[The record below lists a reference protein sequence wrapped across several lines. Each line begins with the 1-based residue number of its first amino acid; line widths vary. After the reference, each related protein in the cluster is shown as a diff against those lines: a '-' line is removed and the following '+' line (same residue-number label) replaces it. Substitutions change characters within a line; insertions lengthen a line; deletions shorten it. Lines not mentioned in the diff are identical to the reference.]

1 MAASTDDKDMECI
14 CQIINII
21 STWWDPITRPIIEL
35 EDNFSS
41 LKEAIEELKCV
52 RNDVKTRV
60 VVAERELLKCKDE
73 VQFWLKKVEEAEGE
87 VNAKEE
93 TFKQMMR
100 CLWNCHPN
108 CWSAYRLGKWVEK
121 KLKGVAVLKSKGDS
135 FKEVA
140 NKQLPDAVEEKPL
153 TLAVG
158 RDLVLETVL
167 DWIGQGKVGVIGIYG
182 MGGVGK
188 TTLLNDINNQFL
200 KRNDDFY
207 VVIWVVVSKELNV
220 EKIQMN
226 IGKRL
231 GLSWPE
237 NDSNNQ
243 TRAHDIRKVLSSK
256 KFMLLLDDIWKRLDL
271 DKVGIPHPSSQN
283 MSKVIFTTRFEDVC
297 GHMTAD
303 KKIKVECLPEQ
314 EAMNLF
320 LRNVGEEAMKS
331 HPEIPNLANSVAKEC
346 KGLPLALI
354 TIGRA
359 MACKKTPQ
367 EWKHAISVLST
378 SKPPSEIS
386 GMDDE
391 MLLRLK
397 FSYDNLGGDMI
408 KSCFLYCALF
418 PEDYSIDKEKLID
431 YWIGEGF
438 LDGWDDDLDEAH
450 NKGHDIIGRL
460 KAACLLETG
469 SKEKTMV
476 KLHDVIRD
484 MALWIASECGEKKK
498 RFLVRAG
505 VGLTHAPEFERW
517 KEAERISLMKN
528 DIKEVTETPQC
539 PNLLTLMLQW
549 NINFRKVHTDFFQ
562 FMPLLGV
569 LDLSMSRI
577 VGLPAAIGNLAELRY
592 LNLSYTDITSLPEE
606 IGNLVKLK
614 HLDLGGTF
622 SLHTIPQ
629 GAISRLSELRVIKLE
644 RSYSKWEGGS
654 EGLNVSELEGLERLN
669 LLNLTLSNVHALE
682 RLLCSSKLGNMT
694 RYLFLINLTISNQLS
709 SLFTAMKSLQQL
721 TLLRC
726 NGLVEVTISADA
738 KKDDD
743 YPVSSLECLRL
754 SQLPDVNCIRVG
766 HGCFRNLRTISIKW
780 CNKLKKIYGLL
791 QLESLETIDIKRCK
805 ELEEV
810 KGTVIPD
817 DEVGDIWLM
826 QLKHI
831 SLGYL
836 SELTSIC
843 SYALH
848 FPSLEEINVINCPKL
863 KKLPLSLHSA
873 HNSLRKIS
881 GRKEWWDNLQWE
893 EDGIKSY
900 FLPFFHE
907 SNY

>member
-1 MAASTDDKDMECI
+1 MECI
-14 CQIINII
+14 SQIINII
-21 STWWDPITRPIIEL
+21 SRWWDPIVRPIIEL
-35 EDNFSS
+35 EDSFSS
-41 LKEAIEELKCV
+41 LEEAIEELKCV

-60 VVAERELLKCKDE
+60 DVAERELLKCKDE

-121 KLKGVAVLKSKGDS
+121 KLKDVAVLKSKGDS

-158 RDLVLETVL
+158 RDLVLEKVL
-167 DWIGQGKVGVIGIYG
+167 NWIGQGKVGVIGIYG

-188 TTLLNDINNQFL
+188 TTLLNDINNRFL

-220 EKIQMN
+220 GKIQMD

-231 GLSWPE
+231 GLSWQE
-237 NDSNNQ
+237 NGSNNQ
-243 TRAHDIRKVLSSK
+243 TRTHDIRKILSNK
-256 KFMLLLDDIWKRLDL
+256 KFMLLLDDIWESLDL
-271 DKVGIPHPSSQN
+271 EMVGIPQPSSQS
-283 MSKVIFTTRFEDVC
+283 MSKVVFTTRFEYVC
-297 GHMTAD
+297 GPMAAD
-303 KKIKVECLPEQ
+303 KKIKVECLPEK
-314 EAMNLF
+314 EAMDLF
-320 LRNVGEEAMKS
+320 LRNVGEEAMKY
-331 HPEIPNLANSVAKEC
+331 HLEIPILAKSVAKEC

-386 GMDDE
+386 GMNDE

-397 FSYDNLGGDMI
+397 FSYDNLGGDTI
-408 KSCFLYCALF
+408 KSCFLYCAQF
-418 PEDYSIDKEKLID
+418 PEDYSIRKEKLID

-460 KAACLLETG
+460 KAACLLESG
-469 SKEKTMV
+469 SDEKTEV

-484 MALWIASECGEKKK
+484 LALWIASECGKKK
-498 RFLVRAG
+498 NRFLVRAG
-505 VGLTHAPEFERW
+505 VGLTHAPVVESW
-517 KEAERISLMKN
+517 KEAERISLMN
-528 DIKEVTETPQC
+528 NRIKEVTETPQC
-539 PNLLTLMLQW
+539 PNLLTLMLQGNW
-549 NINFRKVHTDFFQ
+549 NFTKFHTDFFQ
-562 FMPLLGV
+562 FMPLLRV
-569 LDLSMSRI
+569 LDLSMASI
-577 VGLPAAIGNLAELRY
+577 EEVPAAIGNLAELRY
-592 LNLSYTDITSLPEE
+592 LNLSAMRIRSLPEE

-614 HLDLGGTF
+614 HLDLDNTVF
-622 SLHTIPQ
+622 LVRIPQ
-629 GAISRLSELRVIKLE
+629 GAISRLSELRVMKLFY
-644 RSYSKWEGGS
+644 SYSEWEEGS
-654 EGLNVSELEGLERLN
+654 EGLNMSELEGLERLIH
-669 LLNLTLSNVHALE
+669 LGITASSMHALE
-682 RLLCSSKLGNMT
+682 RLLCSSKLRNVA
-694 RYLFLINLTISNQLS
+694 RYLILHICEDLTISNKLS
-709 SLFTAMKSLQQL
+709 SLFTAMKSLQRL
-721 TLLRC
+721 AFNGC
-726 NGLVEVTISADA
+726 DGLVEVTISADA

-743 YPVSSLECLRL
+743 YPVSSLEWLELCD
-754 SQLPDVNCIRVG
+754 LPHLNCIRVG
-766 HGCFRNLRTISIKW
+766 RGCFRNLRIISIRW
-780 CNKLKKIYGLL
+780 CDKLKKIYGLL
-791 QLESLETIDIKRCK
+791 QLESLEIIDIKGCN

-817 DEVGDIWLM
+817 DEVGDIGLM
-826 QLKHI
+826 QLKRI
-831 SLGYL
+831 TLRDL
-836 SELTSIC
+836 PELTSIC

-848 FPSLEEINVINCPKL
+848 FPSLEEIYVINCPKL

-881 GRKEWWDNLQWE
+881 GRKEWWDNLEWK

-900 FLPFFHE
+900 FLPFYHE
-907 SNY
+907 RNY

>member
-1 MAASTDDKDMECI
+1 MECI
-14 CQIINII
+14 SQIINII
-21 STWWDPITRPIIEL
+21 TRWWDPIARPIIEL
-35 EDNFSS
+35 QDSFSS
-41 LKEAIEELKCV
+41 LEEAMEELKCV

-60 VVAERELLKCKDE
+60 DVAEWELLKCKDE

-121 KLKGVAVLKSKGDS
+121 KLKDVAVLKSKGDS

-153 TLAVG
+153 RLAVG
-158 RDLVLETVL
+158 RDMVLEKVL
-167 DWIGQGKVGVIGIYG
+167 NWIGQGKVGIIGIYG

-188 TTLLNDINNQFL
+188 TTLLNNINNQFL
-200 KRNDDFY
+200 KRNDDFI

-220 EKIQMN
+220 GKIQMD

-231 GLSWPE
+231 GLPWAE
-237 NDSNNQ
+237 NESYSE
-243 TRAHDIRKVLSSK
+243 TRAHNIRKVLSSM
-256 KFMLLLDDIWKRLDL
+256 KFILLLDDIWEWLDL
-271 DKVGIPHPSSQN
+271 DLVGIPHPSSQN
-283 MSKVIFTTRFEDVC
+283 MSKVVFTTRFEDVC
-297 GHMTAD
+297 GHMAVD
-303 KKIKVECLPEQ
+303 KKIKVECLLEQ

-320 LRNVGEEAMKS
+320 LRNVGEEAMRS
-331 HPEIPNLANSVAKEC
+331 HPEIPILANSVAKEC

-386 GMDDE
+386 
-391 MLLRLK
+391 
-397 FSYDNLGGDMI
+397 
-408 KSCFLYCALF
+408 
-418 PEDYSIDKEKLID
+418 EDYSIPKEKLID

-438 LDGWDDDLDEAH
+438 LDEWDDDLDEAH

-469 SKEKTMV
+469 SDEKTQV
-476 KLHDVIRD
+476 ELHDVIRD
-484 MALWIASECGEKKK
+484 LALWIASECGKKK
-498 RFLVRAG
+498 NRFLVRAG
-505 VGLTHAPEFERW
+505 MGLTHAPVVERW

-539 PNLLTLMLQW
+539 PNLLTLMLQLNW
-549 NINFRKVHTDFFQ
+549 NFGKVHTDFFR
-562 FMPLLGV
+562 FMPLLRV

-577 VGLPAAIGNLAELRY
+577 VELPAEIGKLTELRY
-592 LNLSYTDITSLPEE
+592 LNLSHTEITSLPEE

-614 HLDLGGTF
+614 HLELDAVFTLGR
-622 SLHTIPQ
+622 IPR
-629 GAISRLSELRVIKLE
+629 GVISRLSELRVLKLFG
-644 RSYSKWEGGS
+644 SYSKWEEGS
-654 EGLNVSELEGLERLN
+654 EGLNMSELEGLERLIH
-669 LLNLTLSNVHALE
+669 LGITVSSLHALE
-682 RLLCSSKLGNMT
+682 RLLCSSKLRNVA
-694 RYLFLINLTISNQLS
+694 RYLSLHNCEDLSLSNQLS
-709 SLFTAMKSLQQL
+709 SLFTAMKSLQRL
-721 TLLRC
+721 TFNGC

-743 YPVSSLECLRL
+743 YPVSSLEWLQLFKL
-754 SQLPDVNCIRVG
+754 SHLNCIQVG
-766 HGCFRNLRTISIKW
+766 PGCFRNLHTIVIAS
-780 CNKLKKIYGLL
+780 CGKLKKIYGLL
-791 QLESLETIDIKRCK
+791 QLESLELIFIKDCY

-810 KGTVIPD
+810 IGRVIPD
-817 DEVGDIWLM
+817 DEVGDMGLM
-826 QLKHI
+826 QLKRI
-831 SLGYL
+831 SLYNL

-843 SYALH
+843 TCALH
-848 FPSLEEINVINCPKL
+848 FPSLEEIEVFGCPKL

-873 HNSLRKIS
+873 HNSLRKIR
-881 GRKEWWDNLQWE
+881 GRKEWWDNLEW
-893 EDGIKSY
+893 EDGIKSN
-900 FLPFFHE
+900 FLPFFDE
-907 SNY
+907 WNY